1 MMKQILLV
9 GLGGGVGSILRFLA
23 SKWLMQSDK
32 CGFPWATFLVNVL
45 GCLLIGLLIGW
56 SQRHNALDADMRAL
70 LVAGF
75 CGGFT
80 TFSTFSLENVQLFQT
95 GQYATLVLYI
105 SATLIIGLAAV
116 YAGLSLRV

>member
-23 SKWLMQSDK
+23 SKWLVQSDR
-32 CGFPWATFLVNVL
+32 CGFPLATFAVNVV

-56 SQRHNALDADMRAL
+56 SQRHNALGGDMRAL

-80 TFSTFSLENVQLFQT
+80 TFSTFSLENVQLVQS
-95 GQYATLVLYI
+95 GQYGTLLVYVL
-105 SATLIIGLAAV
+105 ATLIIGFAAV
-116 YAGLSLRV
+116 YAGFLLTK